1 MGQTRKSGDTIATS
15 ALPLI
20 ADIRRAG
27 WDVRPVPTCDIRYA
41 CFRFGADPA
50 AIAGS
55 PSALDK
61 IVGKLAVHCVA
72 ERTNEAARRQI

>member
-1 MGQTRKSGDTIATS
+1 MIRTLRMPAMGQHATCATLAFAS
-15 ALPLI
+15 VQIQFLN
-20 ADIRRAG
+20 
-27 WDVRPVPTCDIRYA
+27 
-41 CFRFGADPA
+41 A
-50 AIAGS
+50 AIPGS